1 MRCPPVPSHIEPSAA
16 LARQFPRARRPEM
29 ASSAARWLANRRG
42 FTILE
47 IMVGVGV
54 VGLVLITMYR
64 LVSAQ
69 LQALQVSRD
78 AQAQTAAMDGLA
90 KYLQSVLAGLPPRRP
105 DCLQGQN
112 HDFGFGPEDE
122 ITWLGRPGLSILTS
136 AAAESDYS
144 VTLTLKPTTATSRQK
159 DLVILRRLTA
169 DLDSNY
175 KKITLLSDVA
185 NLQFQYLYPQLDPNH
200 WFEKVNVGDKPAL
213 VRMKVWRR
221 SNQEAY
227 EVVLS
232 VPSSRIQ

>member
-16 LARQFPRARRPEM
+16 LARQFPQARRPEM

-90 KYLQSVLAGLPPRRP
+90 KYLQSILAGLPARQP
-105 DCLQGQN
+105 DCLQGIPRN
-112 HDFGFGPEDE
+112 PSGLGPEDE

-144 VTLTLKPTTATSRQK
+144 VTLTLQPTTATSRQR
-159 DLVILRRLTA
+159 DLVIRRRLTTEV
-169 DLDSNY
+169 DSAY
-175 KKITLLSDVA
+175 ELITLLPDIA
-185 NLQFQYLYPQLDPNH
+185 NLEFRYYYPQLTTWLDRVQP
-200 WFEKVNVGDKPAL
+200 GDKPAL

-232 VPSSRIQ
+232 VPSYRIQ

>member
-1 MRCPPVPSHIEPSAA
+1 MRCPKVPRQIEPSAA

-29 ASSAARWLANRRG
+29 ASSAARWLAKRRG

-47 IMVGVGV
+47 IMVGVGG
-54 VGLVLITMYR
+54 VGLVLIPMYR

-90 KYLQSVLAGLPPRRP
+90 KYLQSILAGLPARQP
-105 DCLQGQN
+105 DCLQGIPRN
-112 HDFGFGPEDE
+112 PLGLGPADE

-144 VTLTLKPTTATSRQK
+144 VTLTLQPTTATSRQQ
-159 DLVILRRLTA
+159 DLVIRRRLTTEV
-169 DLDSNY
+169 DSAY
-175 KKITLLSDVA
+175 ELITLLPDIA
-185 NLQFQYLYPQLDPNH
+185 ALEFRYYYPQLSTWLDRVQP
-200 WFEKVNVGDKPAL
+200 GDKPAL

-221 SNQEAY
+221 SNEEPY

-232 VPSSRIQ
+232 VPSYRIQ